1 MKSPKYIHF
10 IGIGGISMSAIAQI
24 LLAGGIK
31 VSGSDRSAS
40 DMTAKLESMGAEIF
54 IGQCAEN
61 IKNPDL
67 VVYTAAIANDDS
79 ELCAARA
86 KGIRCLERAEFLGEL
101 IEEYAFPIAVCGTH
115 GKTTTTSMLSCIYMK
130 AQKQPTIL
138 VGGVLDKIGGNLLIG
153 SKDYMIFEACEYKD
167 SFLHFGPKAAIALN
181 LEEDH
186 LDYFSGIEAIKNSFA
201 RFFDKLPADGF
212 AVINA
217 DDAQLMDAASRS
229 ACKKVYYGIEN
240 GDFIAKNISHDNMGH
255 PNFDVEYNGEIL
267 AHVQL
272 KEYGLHNV
280 SNAVGAFALA
290 YTEGVEA
297 EAIVEGLE
305 DFGGTGRRFELRCE
319 VNGAKVYDDYA
330 HHPTEIKATL
340 LAAKAIPHNKIW
352 CIFQPHTYTRA
363 KLFKE
368 EFAKVLSLADK
379 VILTDIYAAR
389 EPFDPEI
396 SSKNIANSMENAEYI
411 KEFGEIAQTIRQ
423 NAQKDDIIFVM
434 GAGSVTDICSL
445 L

>member
-1 MKSPKYIHF
+1 MQSPKYIHF

-24 LLAGGIK
+24 LLAGGKK
-31 VSGSDRSAS
+31 VSGSDRTSS
-40 DMTAKLESMGAEIF
+40 DMTAKLEGMGAEVF

-101 IEEYAFPIAVCGTH
+101 IEEYSFPIAVCGTH

-130 AQKQPTIL
+130 AQKLPTIL

-153 SKDYMIFEACEYKD
+153 NKDYMIFEACEYKD
-167 SFLHFGPKAAIALN
+167 SFLHFGPKATIALN

-201 RFFDKLPADGF
+201 RFFDKLPDDGF

-217 DDAQLMDAASRS
+217 DDNELMDAASRS

-240 GDFIAKNISHDNMGH
+240 GDFKAINISYDDAGH
-255 PNFDVEYNGEIL
+255 PNFDVEYNGGIL
-267 AHVQL
+267 AHIQL

-290 YTEGVEA
+290 YTEGVDVKN
-297 EAIVEGLE
+297 IVEGLE

-340 LAAKAIPHNKIW
+340 MAAKAIPHNKIW
-352 CIFQPHTYTRA
+352 CVFQPHTYTRA
-363 KLFKE
+363 KLFKDD
-368 EFAKVLSLADK
+368 FAQVLSLADR

-389 EPFDPEI
+389 EPFDPSV
-396 SSKNIANSMENAEYI
+396 SSKDIADCMENAEYI
-411 KEFGEIAQTIRQ
+411 KEFSEIAQMIRQ
-423 NAQKDDIIFVM
+423 NAQKGDIIFIM
-434 GAGSVTDICSL
+434 GAGSVTDICNL
-445 L
+445 F

>member
-1 MKSPKYIHF
+1 MDKIKYIHF

-24 LLAGGIK
+24 LMAGGKK

-40 DMTAKLESMGAEIF
+40 DMTAKLEDMGAKIF
-54 IGQCAEN
+54 IGQRAEN
-61 IKNPDL
+61 IQNPDL

-101 IEEYAFPIAVCGTH
+101 IKEYSLPIAVCGTH

-130 AQKQPTIL
+130 AEKDPTIL

-153 SKDYMIFEACEYKD
+153 GKDYMIFEACEYKD
-167 SFLHFGPKAAIALN
+167 SFLHFGPKATIALN

-186 LDYFSGIEAIKNSFA
+186 LDYFSGVEAIKDSFA
-201 RFFDKLPADGF
+201 RFFDKLPDDGF

-217 DDAQLMDAASRS
+217 DDPELVDAASRS
-229 ACKKVYYGIEN
+229 GCKKVYYGIEK
-240 GDFIAKNISHDNMGH
+240 GDFIAANIDYDGEGH
-255 PNFDVEYNGEIL
+255 PCFDVMHNGEKL

-272 KEYGLHNV
+272 KEYGMHNV

-290 YTEGVEA
+290 YTEGVA
-297 EAIVEGLE
+297 VDKIVEGLE
-305 DFGGTGRRFELRCE
+305 EFGGTGRRFELRCQ

-340 LAAKAIPHNKIW
+340 LAAQAIPHNKIW
-352 CIFQPHTYTRA
+352 CVFQPHTYTRA
-363 KLFKE
+363 KMFKD

-389 EPFDPEI
+389 EPFDPSI
-396 SSKNIANSMENAEYI
+396 SSKDIANGIKNSIYI
-411 KEFGEIAQTIRQ
+411 KEFSEIAQMIRQ
-423 NAQKDDIIFVM
+423 NAQKDDIIFIM
-434 GAGSVTDICSL
+434 GAGTVTDICNMI
-445 L
+445 